1 LVDGCDSSDI
11 ISKSG
16 LVEKGKMLPKLKKE
30 IKKPNFDYFFLLLL
44 LMVGAALRLANLDG
58 ITFGH
63 DQARDAYRIRSIVK
77 DKDFKLLG
85 PETDIPGVH
94 HGPLFYYL
102 VALPYVLFKG
112 DPRAPVILVIFI
124 NLLGV
129 PLIYFTSLKIFKNR
143 LVALL
148 SSLLYT
154 FSYEVFE
161 VSRWLSNP
169 SPSLITLLLF
179 FLGLW
184 LWIERDKRWW
194 LFTSIG
200 LGLSIQFQFVFVYL
214 FGLAVLIFFLFCPKV
229 KSGEWLRLLLALFL
243 ILSSFVIAEFKF
255 KFMTTKVLVS
265 FVSIQKSHFLPIVEY
280 FDHYLNSL
288 ARTLI
293 DNIFAW
299 NTVFALFLFL
309 FAIFYLYKY
318 VEKSEKRALDF
329 TVLWFFSTAP
339 LYAFSIGT
347 VFTTYLN
354 MGIALASFVLL
365 ARFIEK
371 LISRKNFLLGLTLLT
386 LSFAGNSTLILPTF
400 KRGTTL
406 SAPSKSHY
414 LKNEKRVVDYMYRE
428 ANGQPFSFCS
438 VTAPLFNNVVW
449 SYVFETY
456 GEAKYGYLPFWS
468 GPTQEEFD
476 YLPPDKEHVNLRFL
490 LVESVPL
497 AAGGA
502 RITRLH
508 ENLVSQIIERQE
520 FDGIEIEK
528 RLLLNDED
536 REETKKKFF
545 MEMTVEQA
553 GDWQALTKD
562 PRYSCFH

>member
-1 LVDGCDSSDI
+1 MNLAQR
-11 ISKSG
+11 
-16 LVEKGKMLPKLKKE
+16 LKKE
-30 IKKPNFDYFFLLLL
+30 IKECKIDYFFLLLFL
-44 LMVGAALRLANLDG
+44 LIGGIARLANLDG
-58 ITFGH
+58 IAFGH
-63 DQARDAYRIRSIVK
+63 DQARDVYRIRSIVK

-94 HGPLFYYL
+94 HGPLYYYL
-102 VALPYVLFKG
+102 AVLPYVLFRG
-112 DPRAPVILVIFI
+112 DPRAPVVLLIFI
-124 NLLGV
+124 NLLGII
-129 PLIYFTSLKIFKNR
+129 LIYFTSLKIFKNR
-143 LVALL
+143 LTALL
-148 SSLLYT
+148 SAFFYT

-184 LWIERDKRWW
+184 LWIEKDKRWW
-194 LFTSIG
+194 LFTAIG
-200 LGLSIQFQFVFVYL
+200 LGLSIQFQFVFIYL
-214 FGLAVLIFFLFCPKV
+214 FGFAALIFFLFRPKV

-243 ILSSFVIAEFKF
+243 ILSSFVVAEFKF
-255 KFMTTKVLVS
+255 GFMTTKALIS
-265 FVSIQKSHFLPIVEY
+265 FVGIQKGHFLPIIEY

-288 ARTLI
+288 ARTLVGS
-293 DNIFAW
+293 IFAW
-299 NTVFALFLFL
+299 NTVFALFLLL
-309 FAIFYLYKY
+309 FVVFYLYKNIE
-318 VEKSEKRALDF
+318 EKEKKALDF
-329 TVLWFFSTAP
+329 VTLWFFSTAP

-354 MGIALASFVLL
+354 MGIVLASFILL
-365 ARFIEK
+365 AKFIEK
-371 LISRKNFLLGLTLLT
+371 LISKKNFLLGLVLLV
-386 LSFAGNSTLILPTF
+386 LSLVGNLTLILPTF

-406 SAPSKSHY
+406 SAPSGSHY
-414 LKNEKRVVDYMYRE
+414 LKNEKRAVDYMYRE
-428 ANGQPFSFCS
+428 ANGQPFSFCA

-476 YLPPDKEHVNLRFL
+476 YLPPDKEHVDLRFL

-497 AAGGA
+497 AAGGT

-508 ENLVSQIIERQE
+508 ENLVSKILERKE

-528 RLLLNDED
+528 RSLLNEED

-553 GDWQALTKD
+553 GDWQEFTKD